1 MNTIKIE
8 KRQALLVAHRGASGL
23 ERENSIAAFIAA
35 GNRSYFGIET
45 DVHKTSDGQFVLMH
59 DGVTSRVS
67 SQELTIADSTAEE
80 LSKVRLYG
88 YDNQTLRA
96 DLCIPT
102 LRDYISICKHY
113 EKTAV
118 LELKSDFTT
127 DELCRI
133 IAEFEAADYL
143 SRVIFISFLYENLVK
158 IRELLPEQPI
168 QYLTM
173 DGDTKEAIRLASAHH
188 MDLDVHQKMITKEF
202 VDACH
207 KAGIK
212 VNVWTVN
219 TVEAAQRAIDAG
231 VDFVTTNILE

>member
-8 KRQALLVAHRGASGL
+8 KKQALLVAHRGVSGL

-45 DVHKTSDGQFVLMH
+45 DVHKTADGKFVLIH
-59 DGVTSRVS
+59 DSVTSRVS
-67 SQELTIADSTAEE
+67 SKKLVIADSTAEE
-80 LSKVRLYG
+80 LSQARLYG

-102 LRDYISICKHY
+102 LTDYISICKHY

-127 DELCRI
+127 DELRRI
-133 IAEFEAADYL
+133 IAEIKAVDYL
-143 SRVIFISFLYENLVK
+143 SRVIFISFAYENLLK
-158 IRELLPEQPI
+158 IRNLLPEQPL

-173 DGDTKEAIRLASAHH
+173 DGDKEAAIRLASAHH

-207 KAGIK
+207 KSGIK

-219 TVEAAQRAIDAG
+219 TSEDAQRVIDAG
-231 VDFVTTNILE
+231 VDFITTNILE